1 MFVSPLRRGTSQAL
15 PQARLDIELGGGFE
29 TRLQMPL
36 LRVMQPTGGSVPGA
50 GQFSVA
56 LQYLLAGSQS
66 ADYAISVA
74 TRMEVP
80 SGDSKIIGTET
91 QIMPTVLV
99 E

>member
-1 MFVSPLRRGTSQAL
+1 
-15 PQARLDIELGGGFE
+15 
-29 TRLQMPL
+29 MPL
-36 LRVMQPTGGSVPGA
+36 LRVTEPTGGSVPGA

-74 TRMEVP
+74 IRMEVP
-80 SGDSKIIGTET
+80 SGDSKIIGDET

-99 E
+99 ECRARPGFVFRPASSWDRTVAGTTGKFDFLE